1 MSQRKWQGPRP
12 PSKRSRRSSST
23 SVNGGLESKVAEAGG
38 RLGYGLEKTSD
49 KVDNNNMTKDGAGV
63 YGSRSV
69 SSVSRTPRLRL
80 FQETRARGTTTTSA
94 SLKTSG
100 TSKVTK
106 GGTQDD
112 ASVKTSATPKNPYS
126 SSGRTNSRRPMTS
139 SASTLSTSRAS
150 RPKVGLRSGV
160 EHIVCAISE
169 NLAKETCVTSL
180 DAGSPT
186 SLLITKQGNGQTY
199 AETLSYL
206 ELLQPDEVLLNE
218 GRRNSQLAK
227 KVLSLYKQAQ
237 STENPIDTSRRA
249 RETKRK
255 SASRRSRHFS
265 TTAFGEP
272 SNINNMLADSD
283 DDDDEIPPG
292 GLAGPCS
299 TSTVVKFVPRAY
311 FDQTKGAE
319 LLQRIARSDTYDPS
333 LVEEYILLSSA
344 HAALLYTQLCL
355 GANFARN
362 SIHLNVNAGGN
373 NRMNIDRSTLLHLE
387 LLANAKTGKM
397 ANSLIGTIDC
407 TKTTVGSRLLRTNLM
422 APPMR
427 CETINTR
434 LDLVDTF
441 LGDEEFFYTVMEHL
455 EALPDVDKMLVNVA
469 LVPWKRGKNKGE
481 TPVTARVASKGI
493 SALVCIKSI
502 LGAMPAFAGAL
513 EDQLRK
519 LEDRERVAQNRNGN
533 RARMAFANNDN
544 VSTITDGSLL
554 IGLGTSSPA
563 SIPPSGLR
571 NQLLRAIVLT
581 MKHTALPEVMEAILD
596 IFVESTTFSRNA
608 HAMRHQECFALKP
621 KTDGMMD
628 IIRKAFLANVDDI
641 YKLADEYAESFG
653 IKVAVKET
661 TSRGYYLA
669 VPADVAD
676 DLPQVFIQPVKS
688 GKFIHCTT
696 EEVHSL
702 NARAQENVQDLL
714 MMTHERIQEVLD
726 VARSH
731 YDALASLSDA
741 IALLDMCHCFADNV
755 ASSRERWCRPTV
767 SDTSEISILNGRY
780 GIDTSKAGLSSDTGN
795 FVPND
800 THASRS
806 RHFTV
811 ITGVN
816 GSGKSTYLKQLAI
829 MVVLAH
835 CGSYVPADEA
845 RIPVSLLLSTLVGMH
860 SNEEKSHNCM
870 IDSGPTLH
878 QDWNCR

>member
-1 MSQRKWQGPRP
+1 
-12 PSKRSRRSSST
+12 
-23 SVNGGLESKVAEAGG
+23 VADTGG
-38 RLGYGLEKTSD
+38 RLGYGLEKSD
-49 KVDNNNMTKDGAGV
+49 RHDDSDTATKERAGV

-69 SSVSRTPRLRL
+69 ASLSRPPRLRL
-80 FQETRARGTTTTSA
+80 FNEARARGTTSTKTNGTGKSTITTEEES
-94 SLKTSG
+94 
-100 TSKVTK
+100 
-106 GGTQDD
+106 
-112 ASVKTSATPKNPYS
+112 SVKSSVPKNPYS
-126 SSGRTNSRRPMTS
+126 SKGRRPMTS

-150 RPKVGLRSGV
+150 RPKAGLRSGV

-180 DAGSPT
+180 DAGSPI

-199 AETLSYL
+199 AETLAYL
-206 ELLQPDEVLLNE
+206 EILQPDEVLLNE

-227 KVLSLYKQAQ
+227 KVLSLYKQTQ
-237 STENPIDTSRRA
+237 STENPIDTDRNRR
-249 RETKRK
+249 RDIKRK

-265 TTAFGEP
+265 TAFVEP
-272 SNINNMLADSD
+272 SDRDLLDDS
-283 DDDDEIPPG
+283 DDDEIPPR
-292 GLAGPCS
+292 GLAGPCG

-333 LVEEYILLSSA
+333 LMEEYILLSSA

-362 SIHLNVNAGGN
+362 SIHLNINAGGN
-373 NRMNIDRSTLLHLE
+373 NRMNIDRSSLLHLE

-427 CETINTR
+427 VETINTR

-441 LGDEEFFYTVMEHL
+441 LGDEDFFYTVMEHL
-455 EALPDVDKMLVNVA
+455 EALPDVDKMLINVA
-469 LVPWKRGKNKGE
+469 LVPWKRGRKKGE

-513 EDQLRK
+513 EDK
-519 LEDRERVAQNRNGN
+519 LSRLEARESNAQNGHGRVG
-533 RARMAFANNDN
+533 AGNDN

-554 IGLGTSSPA
+554 IGLGSSCPA
-563 SIPPSGLR
+563 NISHSGLR
-571 NQLLRAIVLT
+571 NQLLRAIVVT
-581 MKHTALPEVMEAILD
+581 MKHSALPEVMNAILD

-669 VPADVAD
+669 IPADVAA

-696 EEVHSL
+696 EEIHSL

-714 MMTHERIQEVLD
+714 MMTHDRIQEVLD

-755 ASSRERWCRPTV
+755 ASSRDRWCRPTV
-767 SDTSEISILNGRY
+767 ADNSSPARGEISILNGRY
-780 GIDTSKAGLSSDTGN
+780 GIDTSKAGLSLDAGN

-816 GSGKSTYLKQLAI
+816 GSGKSMYLKQLAI
-829 MVVLAH
+829 IVILAH

-845 RIPVSLLLSTLVGMH
+845 RIPVSHLVKCLYIRSPPISRLYDRFGTAYVR
-860 SNEEKSHNCM
+860 
-870 IDSGPTLH
+870 G
-878 QDWNCR
+878 